1 MILESY
7 KVIDDYVVIND
18 RFYYKLDSL
27 HRLYLED
34 TYFKVSKKDWIGD
47 WFSLNGFEG
56 DIEDVISFIKDTNKL
71 IRNAKSEDYLVI
83 EWGYLWFYHVVCYGV
98 FLFCWNV
105 VSECVT
111 WVGLLIL

>member
-1 MILESY
+1 MILKSY

-18 RFYYKLDSL
+18 MFYYKLDAL

-34 TYFKVSKKDWIGD
+34 TFLKASKKGWIGE

-56 DIEDVISFIKDTNKL
+56 DIEDVIAFIKDTNKR

-83 EWGYLWFYHVVCYGV
+83 EWGIFGFIMLSLMVCSCFVGM
-98 FLFCWNV
+98 LL
-105 VSECVT
+105 VSVLH
-111 WVGLLIL
+111 G

>member
-1 MILESY
+1 MLHLILESY

-18 RFYYKLDSL
+18 MFYYKLDSL

-71 IRNAKSEDYLVI
+71 IRTSKSEDYLVI
-83 EWGYLWFYHVVCYGV
+83 EWGIFGFIMLSVMVCSCFVGM
-98 FLFCWNV
+98 LL
-105 VSECVT
+105 VSVLH
-111 WVGLLIL
+111 G

>member
-1 MILESY
+1 MLHLILESY

-56 DIEDVISFIKDTNKL
+56 SIEDLIAFIKETNKL
-71 IRNAKSEDYLVI
+71 IRNSHSKDYLVI
-83 EWGYLWFYHVVCYGV
+83 EWGIFGFIMLALMVCSCFVGMV
-98 FLFCWNV
+98 L
-105 VSECVT
+105 VSVLH
-111 WVGLLIL
+111 G